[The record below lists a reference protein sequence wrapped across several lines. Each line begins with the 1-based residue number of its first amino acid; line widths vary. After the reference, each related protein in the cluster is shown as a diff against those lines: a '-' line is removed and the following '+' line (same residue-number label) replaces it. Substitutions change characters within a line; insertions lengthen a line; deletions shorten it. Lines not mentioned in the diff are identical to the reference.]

1 MMKRIHQNRSSQG
14 LLGGQIETEKS
25 ILTEIDGGY
34 RLVEKKTNTK
44 RPGSSRALPFTSIV
58 FS

>member
-1 MMKRIHQNRSSQG
+1 MIKRIHQNRFSQG

-34 RLVEKKTNTK
+34 RLVDK
-44 RPGSSRALPFTSIV
+44 
-58 FS
+58 